1 LFLGGYQSSGS
12 GIWAIEMATAYP
24 RCEVVGIDLLCPGIG
39 HDNIPENCSFKTVD
53 GMSFFSTSYCNDVDA
68 NYFI

>member
-1 LFLGGYQSSGS
+1 
-12 GIWAIEMATAYP
+12 MATAYP

-53 GMSFFSTSYCNDVDA
+53 GMFFTVLNVYYHC
-68 NYFI
+68 IR

>member
-1 LFLGGYQSSGS
+1 
-12 GIWAIEMATAYP
+12 MATAYP

-53 GMSFFSTSYCNDVDA
+53 GMSSLFFPMYAITALDRC
-68 NYFI
+68 